1 MDMIPLLKIFLTL
14 AISIVATAALIRFGA
29 KLIPL
34 DTPNHRSLHVRPT
47 PRSGGLAILTAFLI
61 GFILTSASDLLTI
74 TGFLISSGALA
85 LFVVALLD
93 DRKNL
98 SPVLRLVAQV
108 LAAGLLLAALFA
120 GGDPLLRAGI
130 AYKLMLL
137 FVIVWSIN
145 LFNFM
150 DGMDGFA
157 ASMAIIGFSAL
168 ALLALR
174 ADQQAYA
181 TLLFLIVA
189 STAGFL
195 FFNFPAAKIFLGD
208 VGSTLLGY
216 AMAGASLWGIKLDIF
231 SWWVPLL
238 VFAPFWVDATLTL
251 LRRLIRGEKV
261 WVAHREHWYQKAVL
275 AGNPVRKVL
284 LLEVSIMLICSGIAL
299 VGSMQ

>member
-1 MDMIPLLKIFLTL
+1 MDMIPLLTIFLTL
-14 AISIVATAALIRFGA
+14 AISIVGTAALIRFGA

-34 DTPNHRSLHVRPT
+34 DTPNHRSLHVNPT

-61 GFILTSASDLLTI
+61 GFVLTSASDLLTV
-74 TGFLISSGALA
+74 TGFLVSFGALA

-98 SPVLRLVAQV
+98 SPALRLVAQV

-120 GGDPLLRAGI
+120 GGEPLWRAGI
-130 AYKLMLL
+130 MYKLILL

-181 TLLFLIVA
+181 ALLFLIVA
-189 STAGFL
+189 ATAGFL

-231 SWWVPLL
+231 PWWVPLL

-284 LLEVSIMLICSGIAL
+284 LLEVSVMLVCSGIAL